1 MKVRLA
7 KKIGKVTFAFN
18 NFDSNYQP
26 YSMPQQRKA
35 VKVVTRKCSKEVREL
50 LLHWG
55 IVKKVPLK
63 YRKYKGFIPAEF
75 VW

>member
-7 KKIGKVTFAFN
+7 KKINRTTFKFMN
-18 NFDSNYQP
+18 GDKNYQP
-26 YSMPQQRKA
+26 YSINQQRKA
-35 VKVVTRKCSKEVREL
+35 VKVSTRGCSPDTREC
-50 LLHWG
+50 LLHFG
-55 IVKKVPLK
+55 IMKKCPLK